1 MLKKLYETEKIGPND
16 CKLLIK
22 ASDNLGH
29 SNLSKWL
36 REEEISNMASSLL
49 CPTKKHDS
57 KDANNNKIVDK
68 NDRKPNHDTDRKK
81 NSTIVE
87 INGVKLKLNFQ
98 PYKFQVSLAKL
109 GCDGLNNIVCV
120 RTGSGKTLVAAL
132 VCKYWIAKLG
142 RNNFH
147 AVFIV
152 PTRHLAAQQMEAFVM
167 AGFDVNIKKF
177 KILIFKLNM
186 LIQRQSIIGILNS
199 FTYFICYYSVIQL
212 IDCLNFT

>member
-1 MLKKLYETEKIGPND
+1 MLKKLYETKKIGPCD
-16 CKLLIK
+16 FRLIIK
-22 ASDNLGH
+22 ASDSLGN

-36 REEEISNMASSLL
+36 RDEEISNLASCLIKSE
-49 CPTKKHDS
+49 PND
-57 KDANNNKIVDK
+57 DNNNIVDK
-68 NDRKPNHDTDRKK
+68 SDQNRNHDTDRT

-142 RNNFH
+142 KNNFH

-167 AGFDVNIKKF
+167 AGFNV
-177 KILIFKLNM
+177 
-186 LIQRQSIIGILNS
+186 Q
-199 FTYFICYYSVIQL
+199 
-212 IDCLNFT
+212 